1 MNDSYHYFIQLNS
14 TKILP
19 TSVIIKLDFT
29 TLIVTILII
38 SDGVTCK

>member
-1 MNDSYHYFIQLNS
+1 MQLTS

-19 TSVIIKLDFT
+19 TSVNCIELGLELELT
-29 TLIVTILII
+29 TLIDSIAILII